1 MITAFHA
8 ACAAWFFALGS
19 VVGSFLNVCIY
30 RIPWQKSVVWP
41 DSRCPRCLN
50 AIAARDNVPILGWI
64 ALRGECRRCKLPI
77 SARYPLVEAL
87 VGLLFLAVY
96 CVDVWD
102 SSTPLSGEVYARL
115 AYHLALVALL
125 VAATFIDY
133 DLQVIPDQ
141 VTGLG
146 MAVGLLGGALDPTI
160 RPAPS
165 TASGAWGM
173 LGPALISSAAGMAAG
188 AVMLALYRLVFG
200 PPTPRGPDE
209 PPPEGFGPVA
219 IGGAVGWQAVVLTR
233 PEGWGSVVIGVQGMI
248 VGAAL
253 IYLVSVLGRLVFRR
267 EAMGFGDVTLLAMIG
282 AFLGWQA
289 AVLTF
294 FLAPFFGLAH
304 AVAKLGPILA
314 RWFRGTK
321 SPAAAHEMPFG
332 PYLSMAALFLLLGWP
347 RLWAGWAGPMF
358 GALGA
363 LARALLD
370 GEF

>member
-1 MITAFHA
+1 MIAAFHA

-87 VGLLFLAVY
+87 VGVLFLAVY
-96 CVDVWD
+96 YVDVWIA
-102 SSTPLSGEVYARL
+102 PGGLSGEVFARL
-115 AYHLALVALL
+115 GYHLMLVSLL

-146 MAVGLLGGALDPTI
+146 MVVGLVGAALDPSI
-160 RPAPS
+160 RPSP
-165 TASGAWGM
+165 
-173 LGPALISSAAGMAAG
+173 SSAAGTWGGLAPAAIGAASGMALG
-188 AVMLALYRLVFG
+188 AIARALFRLVFG
-200 PPTPRGPDE
+200 PGPARDPDE

-219 IGGAVGWQAVVLTR
+219 VLGAIGWEAVVLAW
-233 PEGWGSVVIGVQGMI
+233 PEGWGSVVVGAQGMV

-253 IYLVSVLGRLVFRR
+253 IYGVSVLGRLVFRR

-304 AVAKLGPILA
+304 ALAKVGPILA
-314 RWFRGTK
+314 RRLRGV
-321 SPAAAHEMPFG
+321 SSSASAHEMPFG
-332 PYLSMAALFLLLGWP
+332 PYLSMAALSLLLGWD
-347 RLWAGWAGPMF
+347 RLWRGWAGPMF

-363 LARALLD
+363 LARALAA
-370 GEF
+370 GEL

>member
-1 MITAFHA
+1 LITAFHA

-125 VAATFIDY
+125 VAATF
-133 DLQVIPDQ
+133 
-141 VTGLG
+141 
-146 MAVGLLGGALDPTI
+146 
-160 RPAPS
+160 
-165 TASGAWGM
+165 
-173 LGPALISSAAGMAAG
+173 GPALIGSAAGMAAG

-314 RWFRGTK
+314 RWLRGTK